1 MNIKEGMTKVGDK
14 VICKFGGRI
23 CMCQPDISS
32 HYLNQL
38 RKVEK
43 L

>member
-14 VICKFGGRI
+14 VICKFEGRL
-23 CMCQPDISS
+23 CMCQPEVSS
-32 HYLNQL
+32 PYLNRL
-38 RKVEK
+38 GKVEK